1 MDQDL
6 FVLGDDDDEDA
17 EAMPQVG
24 PPPYEGVAQDPKQ
37 AREVVNTERQG
48 DDSSEP
54 KGDPPPAKYY
64 LTPSDT
70 LRGIALRFG
79 VNVSK
84 FSLGREVHLIVETLF
99 QGYDLCQLNN
109 LPPSTL
115 TTMPKLLHTRTYIL
129 LPSTPKARLPLS
141 TDSAKKE

>member
-1 MDQDL
+1 MRYDPCLHCLGGVDVVASGMASTSRLPMMDQDL
-6 FVLGDDDDEDA
+6 FVLGDDDEDA

-48 DDSSEP
+48 DDSNEP

-99 QGYDLCQLNN
+99 
-109 LPPSTL
+109 
-115 TTMPKLLHTRTYIL
+115 
-129 LPSTPKARLPLS
+129 
-141 TDSAKKE
+141 